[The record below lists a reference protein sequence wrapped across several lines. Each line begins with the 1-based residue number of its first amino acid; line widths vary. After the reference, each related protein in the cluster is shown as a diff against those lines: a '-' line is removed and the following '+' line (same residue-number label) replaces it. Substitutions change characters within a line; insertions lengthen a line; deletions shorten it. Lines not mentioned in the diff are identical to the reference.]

1 MQNNE
6 RPRVGIGVIVLKGN
20 KVPLH
25 KRRGSHGEG
34 SWCLPGGHLE
44 FNESF
49 EDCATREV
57 LEETGMKIKNI
68 RLGTVTNDI
77 FPKENKHYVTIYILA
92 DYDSGDLIIGEPE
105 KCEKCDWFEWGKF
118 PEPLFIPLENL
129 LKQGYNPLDK

>member
-1 MQNNE
+1 MEN
-6 RPRVGIGVIVLKGN
+6 RPKVGIGVIVIKDG
-20 KVPLH
+20 KVPLG

-49 EDCATREV
+49 EDCARREV
-57 LEETGMKIKNI
+57 SEEMRMSIKNI

-77 FPKENKHYVTIYILA
+77 FPKESKHYITIYMLA
-92 DYDSGDLIIGEPE
+92 DWDSGELQIGEPE
-105 KCEKCDWFEWGKF
+105 KCEEVGWFEWGKF

-129 LKQGYNPLDK
+129 LKQGYNPFK